1 MIKYTEYKY
10 HLAALFTVTVW
21 GATFVSTK
29 VLIANSLTPAEIFL
43 LRFAMAYVC
52 ILPFARGRMWAANLR
67 DELLLAAAGLSGGSL
82 YFLTENM
89 ALEYAPASNVSLIV
103 CTAPVWTAVVMSLF
117 YRGERMS
124 RRQIAGSA
132 LAFAGMVL
140 VVLNGH
146 FVLRLSPRGDMLALS
161 AAMLWMVYSLVIKRL
176 GGRYPAIFITR
187 KVFFYGLVTILP
199 VFAFRPFGADWEV
212 LSRPVVWGGPALSG
226 CRGLDA
232 LLRALERRDAPS
244 GSRQD
249 NQLHLFQPAGDDRRS
264 DALHRRADHPR
275 RFGRSGADPL
285 RDVAGGAGL
294 MHHLQADDADE
305 DQRQEEHPPEGHGV
319 VEENDAEEHGS
330 HAPDTGPDHVG
341 RTHRDRPLGHVE
353 QPAAHT
359 HRHDRKGQKK
369 KMVTRAEVR
378 KFEPQR
384 PPHLEKSCQNQI
396 QPSHR
401 KRFLRTKIANFTSR
415 AK

>member
-199 VFAFRPFGADWEV
+199 VFAFRPFGADWE
-212 LSRPVVWGGPALSG
+212 
-226 CRGLDA
+226 
-232 LLRALERRDAPS
+232 
-244 GSRQD
+244 
-249 NQLHLFQPAGDDRRS
+249 
-264 DALHRRADHPR
+264 
-275 RFGRSGADPL
+275 
-285 RDVAGGAGL
+285 
-294 MHHLQADDADE
+294 
-305 DQRQEEHPPEGHGV
+305 
-319 VEENDAEEHGS
+319 
-330 HAPDTGPDHVG
+330 G

-353 QPAAHT
+353 QPAAHA